1 MDRSAR
7 ALHGPPATAAFDT
20 LFLSCDRKATKPDR
34 AAYEAVPRVTGA
46 RPKEGGLR
54 SSPPRRS
61 GARRYRG
68 PSPVR
73 GTPPAVRPPRR

>member
-1 MDRSAR
+1 MNRSAR
-7 ALHGPPATAAFDT
+7 ALHGSPATAAFDM
-20 LFLSCDRKATKPDR
+20 LFPSCDRKVTKPDR
-34 AAYEAVPRVTGA
+34 AAYEAVLRVTGA
-46 RPKEGGLR
+46 RPEKGGLR

-73 GTPPAVRPPRR
+73 GTPPAARPPRR